1 MGCSGCASQVGAGAI
16 GCELL
21 KNFAMMG
28 LAAGPGGDIT
38 VTDMDTIARSNLHR
52 QLLFREA
59 DVGVSSQ
66 QGETWAVR
74 GCETG
79 ESRPGSVPRRSRR
92 RRWLQPL
99 CGSSTRTS
107 K

>member
-1 MGCSGCASQVGAGAI
+1 MQVGAGAI

-38 VTDMDTIARSNLHR
+38 VTDMDTVAHSNLHR

-59 DVGVSSQ
+59 DVGVSSS
-66 QGETWAVR
+66 QGRTWAVR

-79 ESRPGSVPRRSRR
+79 ESRPRSVSCRSPKRM
-92 RRWLQPL
+92 WLQPL
-99 CGSSTRTS
+99 YGS
-107 K
+107 